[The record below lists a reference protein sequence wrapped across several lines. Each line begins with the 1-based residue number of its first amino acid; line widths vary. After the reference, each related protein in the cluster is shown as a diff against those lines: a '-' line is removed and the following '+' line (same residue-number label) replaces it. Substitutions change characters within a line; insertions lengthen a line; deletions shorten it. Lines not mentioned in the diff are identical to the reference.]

1 MYTVQYTGLWK
12 KLKKKQKDGS
22 GYVEEWNHSLILWFY
37 EFEEMETKQFYIKVV
52 L

>member
-1 MYTVQYTGLWK
+1 MDTWR
-12 KLKKKQKDGS
+12 D
-22 GYVEEWNHSLILWFY
+22 EWNHSLILWFY